1 MNSTEIN
8 FQSFSIF
15 YSHIHGWLSI
25 TICTLGII
33 FNTFNVI
40 ILKKIKLTLELV
52 NVLLILIALTNSI
65 TMISYLPYC
74 LHYYVL
80 YDNPIY
86 TESDPSRDTLFW
98 TLYEILS
105 TMICSTTHL
114 ISIWLTVYLS
124 IYRFFNLLQSLNM
137 IRKQSIFEKKIIKF
151 ILLNNK
157 LILIMIISFCILCCI
172 PTYLYPK
179 CNKYKLKQNT
189 TLSIIYYITESD
201 LNIET
206 NNLIFKASFYLQAI
220 VGKIIPCSLLGMFIG
235 LISHYL
241 NLIKNNKKNFLRLNS
256 LKENNKSKNSSNHKR
271 RINNECKHKNIML
284 SSVCLLLFIAELPQ
298 AFLLLCSIFS
308 DYIYLSFYKPLG
320 DLLDILVL
328 ITYPINFFIYC
339 SMSKSF
345 RKEFCL
351 LFKF

>member
-1 MNSTEIN
+1 
-8 FQSFSIF
+8 
-15 YSHIHGWLSI
+15 
-25 TICTLGII
+25 
-33 FNTFNVI
+33 
-40 ILKKIKLTLELV
+40 LE
-52 NVLLILIALTNSI
+52 
-65 TMISYLPYC
+65 
-74 LHYYVL
+74 
-80 YDNPIY
+80 
-86 TESDPSRDTLFW
+86 
-98 TLYEILS
+98 
-105 TMICSTTHL
+105 
-114 ISIWLTVYLS
+114 
-124 IYRFFNLLQSLNM
+124 
-137 IRKQSIFEKKIIKF
+137 
-151 ILLNNK
+151 
-157 LILIMIISFCILCCI
+157 
-172 PTYLYPK
+172 
-179 CNKYKLKQNT
+179 QNT

-201 LNIET
+201 LNIAT